1 MSYDSNPYAAPR
13 NSYEAAAAFAAESER
28 TAFIRRTY
36 AHLGAA
42 ILAFAAIEFL
52 LFAIIPTETMD
63 GMLGMLA
70 RNRFGWLIFLGGF
83 MVVGWV
89 ARSWAQSDASI
100 GKQYLGL
107 SLYVVAEALMFMPLL
122 YIADKY
128 YGGPDHSVVTSA
140 GILTLVIFG
149 GLTLVTMVT
158 KVDFSGIGRYL
169 AWGGILAMGI
179 IVAGILFNFSLGM
192 WFSVAMIGLASGYI
206 LYDTSNV
213 MRHYRTDQHVAA
225 SLALFASVAV
235 LFWYVLRLLMSLS
248 SRD

>member
-70 RNRFGWLIFLGGF
+70 GNRFGWLIFLGGF

-89 ARSWAQSDASI
+89 ARSWAQSDASV

-122 YIADKY
+122 YIANAY
-128 YGGPDHSVVTSA
+128 CGGDVIASA
-140 GILTLVIFG
+140 GVLTLIIFG

-158 KVDFSGIGRYL
+158 KVDFSGIGSYL
-169 AWGGILAMGI
+169 AWGGILAMGV
-179 IVAGILFNFSLGM
+179 IVAAIFFQFSLGM

-213 MRHYRTDQHVAA
+213 MLHYRTDQHVAA

-235 LFWYVLRLLMSLS
+235 LFWYVLRLLMSLN